1 MNRDP
6 YLRQDGGGRR
16 KLVLGSEDLGFEQDS
31 VLVIAPSNV
40 LIYDLGPKPQK
51 GIRIKWSLGFANAL
65 KEAAENHC
73 PVMKAHNPFLLSQS
87 TPLDLACVDR
97 AL

>member
-1 MNRDP
+1 MQEEGNRDP

-40 LIYDLGPKPQK
+40 PIYDLGPKPQK
-51 GIRIKWSLGFANAL
+51 GIMIKWSLGFANAL

-73 PVMKAHNPFLLSQS
+73 PVNVSPQS
-87 TPLDLACVDR
+87 LPSFSEYST
-97 AL
+97 